1 MPRHSF
7 FAAAGLL
14 TLVFLVAPL
23 SAADPDRDFS
33 GKWTLDTGSSRV
45 QGLDIPADPVLT
57 ILQQETA
64 IHCSTNASYALDGK
78 ETKYRVGGSTYSSA
92 VKWEGNAL
100 LINTL
105 VSGTSDYAV
114 MDRWK
119 LSPDHTTLTIAR
131 QVMRGT
137 QGTEGVLVYRGE
149 GWQAPAA
156 PPPAEAPQVEAVEAP
171 PAEAPPAAEAP
182 RPVLMRPEAPVPRP
196 QADVTV
202 PAGTRIALALR
213 NAVDTKHS
221 REGDRIYLETIY
233 PVAAAGRIVIPPGS
247 FVNGTVTISKP
258 AGKAKGKGEL
268 YIRFDSLT
276 LPNGATRDFH
286 SHLGS
291 AEGQTV
297 DREEGKVSGER
308 DTGHDVGR
316 VAITTG
322 VGASIGGIAGAASG
336 HAIQGVG
343 VGAAIGAAVGLGTI
357 LAKGGPEATL
367 RRGTTLEMILDRDIS
382 FTAAELRWY

>member
-1 MPRHSF
+1 M
-7 FAAAGLL
+7 
-14 TLVFLVAPL
+14 
-23 SAADPDRDFS
+23 
-33 GKWTLDTGSSRV
+33 GSSRV
-45 QGLDIPADPVLT
+45 QGLDIPAEPVLS
-57 ILQQETA
+57 IVQQETA

-105 VSGTSDYAV
+105 VTGPRDYTV

-119 LSPDHTTLTIAR
+119 LSRDHATLTITR

-137 QGTEGVLVYRGE
+137 LETEGVLVYRGE
-149 GWQAPAA
+149 GWQAPA
-156 PPPAEAPQVEAVEAP
+156 VAP
-171 PAEAPPAAEAP
+171 PAEAPPLEAPPAAAVAAAAP
-182 RPVLMRPEAPVPRP
+182 RPVLMRPEARAPRP
-196 QADVTV
+196 PQGDVMV
-202 PAGTRIALALR
+202 PAGTRIALMLR

-233 PVAAAGRIVIPPGS
+233 PVAADGRIVIPAGS
-247 FVNGTVTISKP
+247 FVNGTITISKP

-291 AEGQTV
+291 AEGKTV
-297 DREEGKVSGER
+297 DREEGKISGER

-316 VAITTG
+316 VVTTTG
-322 VGASIGGIAGAASG
+322 MGASIGGIAGAASG

-343 VGAAIGAAVGLGTI
+343 VGAAIGAAVGLATI

-367 RRGTTLEMILDRDIS
+367 HRGTTLEMILDRDLS

>member
-1 MPRHSF
+1 MPRRSF
-7 FAAAGLL
+7 FAAVGLL
-14 TLVFLVAPL
+14 TLVLLVAPL

-45 QGLDIPADPVLT
+45 QGLDIPAEPVLT
-57 ILQQETA
+57 IVQQETA
-64 IHCSTNASYALDGK
+64 IHCSTNASYALDGR
-78 ETKYRVGGSTYSSA
+78 ETKYRVSGSTYSSA

-105 VSGTSDYAV
+105 VSGPRDYTV
-114 MDRWK
+114 MDRWR
-119 LSPDHTTLTIAR
+119 LSRDHATLTITR

-137 QGTEGVLVYRGE
+137 LETEGELVYRGE
-149 GWQAPAA
+149 GWQAPA
-156 PPPAEAPQVEAVEAP
+156 VAP
-171 PAEAPPAAEAP
+171 PAEAPPVETPPADTVAAEAP
-182 RPVLMRPEAPVPRP
+182 RPVLMRPETRAPRAP

-233 PVAAAGRIVIPPGS
+233 PVAEGGRMVIPAGS

-258 AGKAKGKGEL
+258 AGKGKGKGEL

-291 AEGQTV
+291 AEGKTV
-297 DREEGKVSGER
+297 DREEGKVTGER

-316 VAITTG
+316 VATTTG
-322 VGASIGGIAGAASG
+322 MGASIGGIAGAASG

-343 VGAAIGAAVGLGTI
+343 VGAAIGAAAGLATI

-367 RRGTTLEMILDRDIS
+367 HRGTTLEMILDRDIS

>member
-1 MPRHSF
+1 MTRHSF
-7 FAAAGLL
+7 FSAMGLL
-14 TLVFLVAPL
+14 TFVLLVATL

-45 QGLDIPADPVLT
+45 QSLDIPAEPVLS
-57 ILQQETA
+57 IVQQETA

-78 ETKYRVGGSTYSSA
+78 ETKYRMGGSTYSSA

-105 VSGTSDYAV
+105 VTGPRDYTV

-119 LSPDHTTLTIAR
+119 LSRDHTTLTITR

-137 QGTEGVLVYRGE
+137 LESEGVLVYRGE
-149 GWQAPAA
+149 GWQAPATVA
-156 PPPAEAPQVEAVEAP
+156 G
-171 PAEAPPAAEAP
+171 AP
-182 RPVLMRPEAPVPRP
+182 RPVLMRPEARAPRP
-196 QADVTV
+196 PQGDVTV

-213 NAVDTKHS
+213 NSVDTKHS

-233 PVAAAGRIVIPPGS
+233 PVAADGRMVIPASS
-247 FVNGTVTISKP
+247 FVNGTITISKP

-291 AEGQTV
+291 AEGKTV
-297 DREEGKVSGER
+297 DREEGKISGER

-316 VAITTG
+316 VATTTG
-322 VGASIGGIAGAASG
+322 MGASIGGIAGAASG

-343 VGAAIGAAVGLGTI
+343 VGAAIGAAVGLATI

-367 RRGTTLEMILDRDIS
+367 HRGTTLEMILDRDIS

>member
-7 FAAAGLL
+7 LAAIGPLTFVLL
-14 TLVFLVAPL
+14 NTTL
-23 SAADPDRDFS
+23 SAADSDRDFS
-33 GKWTLDTGSSRV
+33 GKWRLDTGSSRL
-45 QGLDIPADPVLT
+45 QGLDIPAEPMLSIV
-57 ILQQETA
+57 QQETA
-64 IHCSTNASYALDGK
+64 IHCSSNASYALDGK
-78 ETKYRVGGSTYSSA
+78 ETKYRVAGSTYSSA

-105 VSGTSDYAV
+105 VTGPLDYTV

-119 LSPDHTTLTIAR
+119 LSRDHATLTITR
-131 QVMRGT
+131 QVMHGT
-137 QGTEGVLVYRGE
+137 LETEGVLVYRGE
-149 GWQAPAA
+149 GWQAPAV
-156 PPPAEAPQVEAVEAP
+156 PSPAEAPPIEAP
-171 PAEAPPAAEAP
+171 PVEAPPAAEAP
-182 RPVLMRPEAPVPRP
+182 RPILMRPEARAPRP
-196 QADVTV
+196 QQGDVTV
-202 PAGTRIALALR
+202 PAGKRIALMLR

-233 PVAAAGRIVIPPGS
+233 PVAAGGRMVIPAGS
-247 FVNGTVTISKP
+247 FVNGTITVSKP

-291 AEGQTV
+291 AEGKTV
-297 DREEGKVSGER
+297 DREEGKISGER

-316 VAITTG
+316 VATTTG
-322 VGASIGGIAGAASG
+322 AGASIGGIAGAASG

-343 VGAAIGAAVGLGTI
+343 IGAAIGAAVGLASI
-357 LAKGGPEATL
+357 LGKRGPEATL
-367 RRGTTLEMILDRDIS
+367 QRGTTLEMILDRDIS

>member
-14 TLVFLVAPL
+14 TFFSFNPTL
-23 SAADPDRDFS
+23 SAADPNRDFS
-33 GKWTLDTGSSRV
+33 GRWTLDTGSSRV
-45 QGLDIPADPVLT
+45 QSLDIPAEPVLT
-57 ILQQETA
+57 IVQQETA
-64 IHCSTNASYALDGK
+64 IHCSTNASYMLDGK
-78 ETKYRVGGSTYSSA
+78 ETRYRVAGSTFSSA

-105 VSGTSDYAV
+105 VTGPRDYTV

-119 LSPDHTTLTIAR
+119 LSRDHTTLTITR
-131 QVMRGT
+131 QVMRST
-137 QGTEGVLVYRGE
+137 LETEGVLVYRGE
-149 GWQAPAA
+149 GWQAPAVA
-156 PPPAEAPQVEAVEAP
+156 PPAESPRVEAPMVEAP
-171 PAEAPPAAEAP
+171 PSAEAP
-182 RPVLMRPEAPVPRP
+182 RPILMRPEARAPRP
-196 QADVTV
+196 SQGDVMV
-202 PAGTRIALALR
+202 PAGTRIALMLR

-233 PVAAAGRIVIPPGS
+233 PVAAGGRMVIPAGS
-247 FVNGTVTISKP
+247 FVNGTITMSKP
-258 AGKAKGKGEL
+258 AGKAKGKGEM

-276 LPNGATRDFH
+276 LPNGATRDFR

-291 AEGQTV
+291 AEGKTV
-297 DREEGKVSGER
+297 DREEGKISGER

-316 VAITTG
+316 VATTTG
-322 VGASIGGIAGAASG
+322 AGASIGGIAGAASG

-343 VGAAIGAAVGLGTI
+343 IGAAIGAAVGLATI
-357 LAKGGPEATL
+357 LGKRGPEATL
-367 RRGTTLEMILDRDIS
+367 LRGTTLEMILDRDIS

>member
-1 MPRHSF
+1 M
-7 FAAAGLL
+7 GLL
-14 TLVFLVAPL
+14 TSFLWVAPL
-23 SAADPDRDFS
+23 SAADPGRDFS
-33 GKWTLDTGSSRV
+33 GKWTLDTGSSHL
-45 QGLDIPADPVLT
+45 QGLDIPAEPVFT
-57 ILQQETA
+57 IAQQETA
-64 IHCSTNASYALDGK
+64 IHCSTNASYALDGS
-78 ETKYRVGGSTYSSA
+78 ETKYRVGGSRHSSA

-105 VSGTSDYAV
+105 VSGQRDYTV

-119 LSPDHTTLTIAR
+119 LSRDHATLTITR

-137 QGTEGVLVYRGE
+137 QETEGVLVYRGE
-149 GWQAPAA
+149 GRQAPAVPA
-156 PPPAEAPQVEAVEAP
+156 PAEAPSAATV
-171 PAEAPPAAEAP
+171 AAEAP
-182 RPVLMRPEAPVPRP
+182 RPILMRPEARAPRAS

-213 NAVDTKHS
+213 NEVDTKHS
-221 REGDRIYLETIY
+221 KEGDRIYLETIY
-233 PVAAAGRIVIPPGS
+233 PVATGGRIVIPAGS

-291 AEGQTV
+291 AEGKTV

-316 VAITTG
+316 VATTTG
-322 VGASIGGIAGAASG
+322 MGASIGGLAGAASG

-343 VGAAIGAAVGLGTI
+343 VGAAIGAAAGLASI
-357 LAKGGPEATL
+357 LLKGGPEATL

-382 FTAAELRWY
+382 FTGAELFQ

>member
-1 MPRHSF
+1 M
-7 FAAAGLL
+7 GLL
-14 TLVFLVAPL
+14 SSLLLVAPL
-23 SAADPDRDFS
+23 SAADPERDFS
-33 GKWTLDTGSSRV
+33 GRWALETGSSRF
-45 QGLDIPADPVLT
+45 QGLDIPVDPVFT
-57 ILQQETA
+57 IVQQETA
-64 IHCSTNASYALDGK
+64 IHCSTNASYALDGS
-78 ETKYRVGGSTYSSA
+78 ETKYRLGGSTYSSA

-105 VSGTSDYAV
+105 VSGTHDYTV

-119 LSPDHTTLTIAR
+119 LSRDHATLTIAR
-131 QVMRGT
+131 QVMHGT
-137 QGTEGVLVYRGE
+137 QEAEGVLVYRGE
-149 GWQAPAA
+149 GWQAPAVQ
-156 PPPAEAPQVEAVEAP
+156 PPAEP
-171 PAEAPPAAEAP
+171 PAQDFPAATVDAEAP
-182 RPVLMRPEAPVPRP
+182 RPVPMRPEARASRAP

-202 PAGTRIALALR
+202 PAGTHIALSLR
-213 NAVDTKHS
+213 NEVDTKHS

-233 PVAAAGRIVIPPGS
+233 PVAAGGRIVVPAGS

-258 AGKAKGKGEL
+258 AGKARGKGEL
-268 YIRFDSLT
+268 YVRFDLLT

-291 AEGQTV
+291 AEGKTV

-316 VAITTG
+316 VATTTG
-322 VGASIGGIAGAASG
+322 MGASIGGIAGAASG

-343 VGAAIGAAVGLGTI
+343 IGAVIGAAAGLGTL

-382 FTAAELRWY
+382 FTPAELRW

>member
-1 MPRHSF
+1 
-7 FAAAGLL
+7 
-14 TLVFLVAPL
+14 LVYLVAPL

-114 MDRWK
+114 MDRWR
-119 LSPDHTTLTIAR
+119 LSRDHTTLTITR

-137 QGTEGVLVYRGE
+137 LETEGVLVYRGE

-156 PPPAEAPQVEAVEAP
+156 APPVEAPPVEAP
-171 PAEAPPAAEAP
+171 PAIEAPPAAEAP
-182 RPVLMRPEAPVPRP
+182 RPVLMRPEARVPRP
-196 QADVTV
+196 QADLTV

-233 PVAAAGRIVIPPGS
+233 PVAAGGRIVIPAGS

-276 LPNGATRDFH
+276 LPNGATCDFH

-291 AEGQTV
+291 AEGKTV
-297 DREEGKVSGER
+297 DREEGKISGER

-316 VAITTG
+316 VATTTG

-343 VGAAIGAAVGLGTI
+343 LGAAIGAAVGLASI
-357 LAKGGPEATL
+357 LGKRGPEATL
-367 RRGTTLEMILDRDIS
+367 QRGTTLEMILDRDIS
-382 FTAAELRWY
+382 FTEAELRWY

>member
-1 MPRHSF
+1 M
-7 FAAAGLL
+7 
-14 TLVFLVAPL
+14 
-23 SAADPDRDFS
+23 
-33 GKWTLDTGSSRV
+33 
-45 QGLDIPADPVLT
+45 LT

-105 VSGTSDYAV
+105 VSGPRDYAV

-119 LSPDHTTLTIAR
+119 LSRDHTTLTIAR
-131 QVMRGT
+131 QVMRGALE
-137 QGTEGVLVYRGE
+137 TEGVLVYRGE

-156 PPPAEAPQVEAVEAP
+156 APPVEAPPVEAP
-171 PAEAPPAAEAP
+171 PAIEAP
-182 RPVLMRPEAPVPRP
+182 RPILIRPEARAPRAP
-196 QADVTV
+196 QGDVTV

-213 NAVDTKHS
+213 NEVDTKHS

-233 PVAAAGRIVIPPGS
+233 PVAVGGRIVVPAGS
-247 FVNGTVTISKP
+247 FVNGTVTISRP

-268 YIRFDSLT
+268 FIRFDSLT
-276 LPNGATRDFH
+276 LPDGATRDFR
-286 SHLGS
+286 SRLGS

-297 DREEGKVSGER
+297 DREEGKISGER

-316 VAITTG
+316 VATTTG

-343 VGAAIGAAVGLGTI
+343 IGAAIGAAVGLASI
-357 LAKGGPEATL
+357 LGKRGPEATL

-382 FTAAELRWY
+382 FTAADLRWY

>member
-1 MPRHSF
+1 MARHSF

-14 TLVFLVAPL
+14 TIFSLNTTL

-45 QGLDIPADPVLT
+45 QSLDIPAEPVL
-57 ILQQETA
+57 IIVQQETA

-105 VSGTSDYAV
+105 VTGPRDYAV

-119 LSPDHTTLTIAR
+119 LSRDHATLTITR

-137 QGTEGVLVYRGE
+137 LETEGVLVYRGE
-149 GWQAPAA
+149 GWQAPAVA
-156 PPPAEAPQVEAVEAP
+156 LPAEAPPVEAP
-171 PAEAPPAAEAP
+171 PAATVADEAP
-182 RPVLMRPEAPVPRP
+182 RPMPIRPEARVPRA
-196 QADVTV
+196 QQGDVTI
-202 PAGTRIALALR
+202 PAGTRIALMLR

-233 PVAAAGRIVIPPGS
+233 PVAEGGRIVVPAGS
-247 FVNGTVTISKP
+247 FVNGTITMSKP

-291 AEGQTV
+291 AEGKTV
-297 DREEGKVSGER
+297 DREEGKISGER

-316 VAITTG
+316 VATTTG
-322 VGASIGGIAGAASG
+322 VGASIGGLAGAASG

-343 VGAAIGAAVGLGTI
+343 MGAAIGAAVGLATI
-357 LAKGGPEATL
+357 LGKRGPEATL
-367 RRGTTLEMILDRDIS
+367 HRGTTLEMILDRDIS

>member
-1 MPRHSF
+1 MWRHGCFS
-7 FAAAGLL
+7 ALGLL
-14 TLVFLVAPL
+14 TIFLLVAPV

-33 GKWTLDTGSSRV
+33 GKWTLDTVSSRL
-45 QGLDIPADPVLT
+45 QSPDIPVEPVFT
-57 ILQQETA
+57 IVQQETA
-64 IHCSTNASYALDGK
+64 IHCSTNASYALDGS

-92 VKWEGNAL
+92 VKWEGSAL

-105 VSGTSDYAV
+105 VTGPRDYTV

-119 LSPDHTTLTIAR
+119 LSRDHATLTIAR

-137 QGTEGVLVYRGE
+137 EQTEGVLVYRGE
-149 GWQAPAA
+149 GWLAPAV
-156 PPPAEAPQVEAVEAP
+156 PPPAEAPPTAT
-171 PAEAPPAAEAP
+171 AEAP
-182 RPVLMRPEAPVPRP
+182 RPMLVRPEARTPRAA

-213 NAVDTKHS
+213 NSVDTKHS
-221 REGDRIYLETIY
+221 KEGDRIYLETIY
-233 PVAAAGRIVIPPGS
+233 PVAAGGRIVVPAGS

-258 AGKAKGKGEL
+258 AGKPKGKGEL

-291 AEGQTV
+291 AEGKTV

-308 DTGHDVGR
+308 DTGRDVGT
-316 VAITTG
+316 VAATTG
-322 VGASIGGIAGAASG
+322 MGASIGGIAGAASG

-343 VGAAIGAAVGLGTI
+343 GGAIIGAAAGLGTL

-367 RRGTTLEMILDRDIS
+367 RRGTTLEMILDRDIV
-382 FTAAELRWY
+382 FTAAELRW

>member
-23 SAADPDRDFS
+23 SAADTDRDFS

-131 QVMRGT
+131 QVMHGT
-137 QGTEGVLVYRGE
+137 LETEGVLVYRGE
-149 GWQAPAA
+149 GWQAPAVA
-156 PPPAEAPQVEAVEAP
+156 PPAEAPQVEAP
-171 PAEAPPAAEAP
+171 PVEAPPAAEAP
-182 RPVLMRPEAPVPRP
+182 RPMLIRPEARAPRP
-196 QADVTV
+196 SQGDVTV
-202 PAGTRIALALR
+202 PAGT
-213 NAVDTKHS
+213 D
-221 REGDRIYLETIY
+221 
-233 PVAAAGRIVIPPGS
+233 
-247 FVNGTVTISKP
+247 
-258 AGKAKGKGEL
+258 
-268 YIRFDSLT
+268 
-276 LPNGATRDFH
+276 PN
-286 SHLGS
+286 
-291 AEGQTV
+291 
-297 DREEGKVSGER
+297 
-308 DTGHDVGR
+308 R
-316 VAITTG
+316 V
-322 VGASIGGIAGAASG
+322 V
-336 HAIQGVG
+336 
-343 VGAAIGAAVGLGTI
+343 
-357 LAKGGPEATL
+357 
-367 RRGTTLEMILDRDIS
+367 
-382 FTAAELRWY
+382 

>member
-7 FAAAGLL
+7 LAAIGPLTFVLL
-14 TLVFLVAPL
+14 NTTL
-23 SAADPDRDFS
+23 SAADSDRDFS
-33 GKWTLDTGSSRV
+33 GKWRLDTGSSRL
-45 QGLDIPADPVLT
+45 QGLDIPAEPMLSIV
-57 ILQQETA
+57 QQETA
-64 IHCSTNASYALDGK
+64 IHCSSNASYALDGK
-78 ETKYRVGGSTYSSA
+78 ETKYRVAGSTYSSA

-105 VSGTSDYAV
+105 VTGPLDYTV

-119 LSPDHTTLTIAR
+119 LSRDHATLTITR
-131 QVMRGT
+131 QVMHGT
-137 QGTEGVLVYRGE
+137 LETEGVLVYRGE
-149 GWQAPAA
+149 GWQAPAV
-156 PPPAEAPQVEAVEAP
+156 PSPAEAPPIEAP
-171 PAEAPPAAEAP
+171 PVEAPPAAEAP
-182 RPVLMRPEAPVPRP
+182 RPILMRPEARAPRP
-196 QADVTV
+196 QQGDVTV
-202 PAGTRIALALR
+202 PAGTRIALMLR
-213 NAVDTKHS
+213 NSVDTKHS

-233 PVAAAGRIVIPPGS
+233 PVAAGGRMVIPAGS
-247 FVNGTVTISKP
+247 FVNGTITVSKP

-291 AEGQTV
+291 AEGKTV
-297 DREEGKVSGER
+297 DREEGKISGER

-316 VAITTG
+316 VATTTG
-322 VGASIGGIAGAASG
+322 AGASIGGIAGAASG

-343 VGAAIGAAVGLGTI
+343 IGAAIGAAVGLASI
-357 LAKGGPEATL
+357 LGKRGPEATL
-367 RRGTTLEMILDRDIS
+367 QRGTTLEMILDRDIS

>member
-7 FAAAGLL
+7 FAAVGLL
-14 TLVFLVAPL
+14 IFVFLVAPL
-23 SAADPDRDFS
+23 SAADPDRNFS

-45 QGLDIPADPVLT
+45 QGLDTPAEPVLT
-57 ILQQETA
+57 IMQQETA
-64 IHCSTNASYALDGK
+64 IHCSTNASYALDGR

-105 VSGTSDYAV
+105 VSGPRDYTV
-114 MDRWK
+114 MDRWR
-119 LSPDHTTLTIAR
+119 LSRDHATLTITR

-137 QGTEGVLVYRGE
+137 LETEGVLVYRGE
-149 GWQAPAA
+149 GWQAPA
-156 PPPAEAPQVEAVEAP
+156 EAP
-171 PAEAPPAAEAP
+171 PAEAPPVETPPADTVAAEAP
-182 RPVLMRPEAPVPRP
+182 RPVLMRPETRAPRAP

-233 PVAAAGRIVIPPGS
+233 PVAEGGRMVIPAGS

-258 AGKAKGKGEL
+258 AGKGKGKGEL

-291 AEGQTV
+291 AEGKTV
-297 DREEGKVSGER
+297 DREEGKVTGER

-316 VAITTG
+316 VATTTG
-322 VGASIGGIAGAASG
+322 MGASIGGIAGAASG

-343 VGAAIGAAVGLGTI
+343 VGAAIGAAAGLATI

-367 RRGTTLEMILDRDIS
+367 HRGTTLEMILDRDIS